1 MFKTGD
7 FPVRYVTVYQA
18 GYLMSTERAC
28 SIPRRATV
36 HCWSVREVWRHMP
49 VGDACRSH
57 GIWFFFWGKMS
68 PMIRCF
74 FEILVLMELGSSVI
88 FYGYSMDILWIFYP
102 QPPLVGGFNPSE
114 KYASSSVGMIFHS
127 QLNGKSESIP
137 WFQSPPTSPKNRN
150 NILRKRILSRFS
162 MEYLFAFLP
171 RDAKELTRV
180 LVPWLVN
187 PWWLMAKS
195 GVQQT

>member
-57 GIWFFFWGKMS
+57 GIWFFFLGKMS

-88 FYGYSMDILWIFYP
+88 FYGYSMDILWIFYGYSMYI
-102 QPPLVGGFNPSE
+102 L
-114 KYASSSVGMIFHS
+114 SSTPTGW
-127 QLNGKSESIP
+127 
-137 WFQSPPTSPKNRN
+137 WFQSLWKICEFISWDDFPFPTEWKVRIHSMVPVTTNQPK
-150 NILRKRILSRFS
+150 KPEQYSEEAHS
-162 MEYLFAFLP
+162 VAFLHGVP
-171 RDAKELTRV
+171 LRLSATRREGTDTGARALAGES
-180 LVPWLVN
+180 LVID
-187 PWWLMAKS
+187 
-195 GVQQT
+195 G